1 MPNGD
6 TVGYQADIFQGG
18 EWLGGLCD
26 ENTPRET
33 LMARNGHKTVVD
45 TSGKHASTRIGD
57 PVKLRKVGE
66 WNDYYVIAR
75 GNHIVLKLNGQ
86 TSADVIDNETGR
98 FHLKGVLGL
107 QLRSGQPMKVQFQ
120 NILLKQLP

>member
-1 MPNGD
+1 
-6 TVGYQADIFQGG
+6 
-18 EWLGGLCD
+18 
-26 ENTPRET
+26 
-33 LMARNGHKTVVD
+33 MARNGHKTVVD
-45 TSGKHASTRIGD
+45 TSGKRTSTRIGD